1 MEDELLIETWIILR
15 EYIKDKQNAADHWI
29 GELIDL
35 GVNDETLEAL
45 AAEDKFLAKAVEYND
60 NAEDDDDD
68 YDDEDY

>member
-35 GVNDETLEAL
+35 GVSDETLEAL
-45 AAEDKFLAKAVEYND
+45 AAEDKYLAKAVAYND
-60 NAEDDDDD
+60 NEEEDH
-68 YDDEDY
+68 DDEDY

>member
-60 NAEDDDDD
+60 NDEYDDD

>member
-35 GVNDETLEAL
+35 GVSDETLEAL

-60 NAEDDDDD
+60 NDEDDDD